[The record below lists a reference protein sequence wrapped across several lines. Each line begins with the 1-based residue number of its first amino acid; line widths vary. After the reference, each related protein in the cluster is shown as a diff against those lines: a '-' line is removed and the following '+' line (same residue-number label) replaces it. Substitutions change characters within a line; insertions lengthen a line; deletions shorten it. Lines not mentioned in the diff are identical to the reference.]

1 MTIVIALL
9 LFGIIILIHEFGHF
23 LFAKLNGISVTEFSL
38 GMGPRLW
45 SFQKGETRYSLKL
58 LPLGGS
64 CAMVGED
71 TAEEEIPGSFNAAS
85 VWGRISVVAAGPIF
99 NFILAFV
106 LAVIIV
112 GFVGYD
118 PAEVLEGDKN
128 SAAAE
133 AGLQNGDII
142 TEYDGYHVDLA
153 KDLYVYMYL
162 NDLKEGDTVTLKVRR
177 DGRTE
182 TISYTPDV
190 SVRYLLGFNRSDA
203 SSMTVESLIDGMP
216 LQEAGLQPGDTI
228 TAINGVEIADGEAYD
243 AYLAEHP
250 LSSESVEITYD
261 RDGLDYTAT
270 ITPKEYRTPQLGF
283 SYNLGYT
290 KTSGL
295 RILKYGALEIKYMI
309 RTTLLSLKELV
320 TGQLGFQNLSGPVGV
335 VDAIGTTYEESK
347 SEGTLMLWMNMLN
360 MAVLLSANLGVMKED
375 EVNIIVHGHDPSLS
389 EMICEYAD
397 DPEMIAYAKE
407 MGAKGINVAGVCC
420 TSNEVAMRRG
430 VPMAGNFL
438 QQENVVLTGA
448 CEAIVVDVQCI
459 FPALGPLSKCFHTKF
474 ITTSPI
480 AQMPDAEFIRF
491 NAETAGENAKAI
503 VKMAIDNF
511 KNRKPELVHIPQLK
525 QKATVGYSV
534 EAIVKVLDGVTNSQV
549 DETGTTKPLLE
560 CITSGVIRG
569 AVAMVGCNNP
579 KIRPDYAHI
588 ELMKKCIANDIV
600 VIASGC
606 SAQAAAKA
614 GLMDKSAKDLCGA
627 GLKRVCELADIPPVL
642 HMGSCVDIS
651 RMMILA
657 AELAKDAG
665 LQINQ
670 LPVVGC
676 APEWMSEKAVS
687 IGNYVVGTGIDTFL
701 GVDPYVSGS
710 SEMGELLTEGTRK
723 WTGAA
728 YTVETDIEKLVDLM
742 IERIEEKRTA
752 LGI

>member
-1 MTIVIALL
+1 MKILIA
-9 LFGIIILIHEFGHF
+9 IIIFSAIILFHEFGHF

-71 TAEEEIPGSFNAAS
+71 TDEEEIPGSFNAAS
-85 VWGRISVVAAGPIF
+85 VWSRISVVAAGPIF

-118 PAEVLEGDKN
+118 PAEVLEVDKN

-162 NDLKEGDTVTLKVRR
+162 NDLNEGDTVSLKVRR
-177 DGRTE
+177 DGMTE

-250 LSSESVEITYD
+250 LSSEPVEITYD

-295 RILKYGALEIKYMI
+295 QILKYGALEIKYMI

-347 SEGTLMLWMNMLN
+347 SEGILMLWMNMLN
-360 MAVLLSANLGVMKED
+360 MAVLLSANLGVMNLLPLPALD
-375 EVNIIVHGHDPSLS
+375 GGRLVFLII
-389 EMICEYAD
+389 
-397 DPEMIAYAKE
+397 
-407 MGAKGINVAGVCC
+407 
-420 TSNEVAMRRG
+420 
-430 VPMAGNFL
+430 
-438 QQENVVLTGA
+438 
-448 CEAIVVDVQCI
+448 EAIR
-459 FPALGPLSKCFHTKF
+459 KK
-474 ITTSPI
+474 PI
-480 AQMPDAEFIRF
+480 
-491 NAETAGENAKAI
+491 
-503 VKMAIDNF
+503 
-511 KNRKPELVHIPQLK
+511 NRE
-525 QKATVGYSV
+525 
-534 EAIVKVLDGVTNSQV
+534 
-549 DETGTTKPLLE
+549 
-560 CITSGVIRG
+560 
-569 AVAMVGCNNP
+569 
-579 KIRPDYAHI
+579 I
-588 ELMKKCIANDIV
+588 EGRIHF
-600 VIASGC
+600 
-606 SAQAAAKA
+606 A
-614 GLMDKSAKDLCGA
+614 GLMAFMVLMVVVMYNDI
-627 GLKRVCELADIPPVL
+627 LKI
-642 HMGSCVDIS
+642 
-651 RMMILA
+651 
-657 AELAKDAG
+657 
-665 LQINQ
+665 
-670 LPVVGC
+670 
-676 APEWMSEKAVS
+676 
-687 IGNYVVGTGIDTFL
+687 F
-701 GVDPYVSGS
+701 
-710 SEMGELLTEGTRK
+710 
-723 WTGAA
+723 
-728 YTVETDIEKLVDLM
+728 
-742 IERIEEKRTA
+742 
-752 LGI
+752 